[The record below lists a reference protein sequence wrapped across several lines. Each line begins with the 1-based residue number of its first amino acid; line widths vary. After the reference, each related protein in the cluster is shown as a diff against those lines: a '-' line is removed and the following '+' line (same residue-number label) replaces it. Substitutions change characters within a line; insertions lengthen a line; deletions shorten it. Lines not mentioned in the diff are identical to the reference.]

1 MWLCSWNGWAVTFRS
16 WSYVWCLNCLSPQAP
31 WRLALPTWWFVFAGP
46 VELLRDVADH
56 VDDHGCRHV
65 LLPLLPGAQLVL
77 QDTRRARW
85 VPQLPG
91 CSYVG
96 WGSLLVCVRLSVSL
110 FCYQARSLS
119 SKINDMP
126 DEFHNFQVAA
136 MWDDVACWCVCV
148 SVPKLECLVGLCRAL
163 LTHSLVLNQ
172 LGEDMDMSAIYLLL
186 AGWKENLGQKGVLK
200 IV

>member
-1 MWLCSWNGWAVTFRS
+1 M
-16 WSYVWCLNCLSPQAP
+16 
-31 WRLALPTWWFVFAGP
+31 
-46 VELLRDVADH
+46 
-56 VDDHGCRHV
+56 
-65 LLPLLPGAQLVL
+65 
-77 QDTRRARW
+77 
-85 VPQLPG
+85 
-91 CSYVG
+91 
-96 WGSLLVCVRLSVSL
+96 CVRLSVSL

-172 LGEDMDMSAIYLLL
+172 LGEDVRKTSRNAKKNQSGEILFSKDRKLL
-186 AGWKENLGQKGVLK
+186 E